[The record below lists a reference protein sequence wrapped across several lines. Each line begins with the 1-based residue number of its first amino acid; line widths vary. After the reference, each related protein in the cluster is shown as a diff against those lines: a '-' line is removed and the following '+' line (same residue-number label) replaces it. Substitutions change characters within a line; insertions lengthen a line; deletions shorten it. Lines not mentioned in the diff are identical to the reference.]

1 MAPRPRQQSSRPK
14 QRTVQVLNS
23 WYDFPMKN
31 TWRHHKQKFIGQS
44 QLDRFDFENGL
55 RLVVLE
61 NKLAPVFSYQTWFNV
76 GSRDEEKGKSGLA
89 HLFEHMMFKGTRGR
103 PQGVFDRAME
113 SAGAR
118 DLNAFTSTDYT
129 AYVASLPVSSLEL
142 VAELESDR
150 MTSLSL
156 TKEQFESEREVV
168 HNERKQVM
176 ENNPEGKM
184 YEELQRLAFPRHPYG
199 RPVIGFA
206 QDLDSMTVADC
217 DDFYRGF
224 YAPDHAVICVSGA
237 VKPERVAKVVDKFY
251 GKIPASKRKEPSVAA
266 EEMPRQENVSV
277 LSLPVQVEKCY
288 MGYRVPNARHADQVP
303 LSILSMVLSTGRS
316 SRLYKALVDTGICID
331 VGTSVGG
338 SKDSS
343 LFYFTF
349 TCQQGKRAQA
359 AIEIIDRELQ
369 ARLSQG
375 ITTEELERV
384 KNKLRTE
391 IHSGLVTNSAVARF
405 VGQNEIVMG
414 GVGAAIEEIE
424 KIQKVELPE
433 VKEVARKYLRRE
445 TRTVVIGKPE

>member
-1 MAPRPRQQSSRPK
+1 MKKNWRHRK
-14 QRTVQVLNS
+14 QR
-23 WYDFPMKN
+23 
-31 TWRHHKQKFIGQS
+31 FIGDTH
-44 QLDRFDFENGL
+44 LERFDFENGL
-55 RLVVLE
+55 RLIVRE

-76 GSRDEEKGKSGLA
+76 GSRDEEPGKSGLA
-89 HLFEHMMFKGTRGR
+89 HLFEHMMFKGTKSR

-129 AYVASLPVSSLEL
+129 AYVASLPLSSLEL

-206 QDLDSMTVADC
+206 QDLDAMTVKDC

-237 VKPERVAKVVDKFY
+237 LKPEKVAAMVQKYY
-251 GKIPASKRKEPSVAA
+251 GKIPASGRKEPAVTA
-266 EEMPRQENVSV
+266 EEMPKRENVSV

-288 MGYRVPNARHADQVP
+288 IGYRVPSGRHPDQVP

-316 SRLYKALVDTGICID
+316 SRLYRAMVDSGLCID
-331 VGTSVGG
+331 AATSVGG

-349 TCQQGKRAQA
+349 TCQKGKQAQA
-359 AIEIIDRELQ
+359 AIVILDQEI
-369 ARLSQG
+369 ASFVASG
-375 ITTEELERV
+375 ITAEELERV

-391 IHSGLVTNSAVARF
+391 IHSGLTTNSAVARF
-405 VGQNEIVMG
+405 IGQNEIVLG
-414 GVGAAIEEIE
+414 NVEAAIEEID
-424 KIQKVELPE
+424 KIQKVELNE
-433 VKEVARKYLRRE
+433 VREMARKYLKKE
-445 TRTVVIGKPE
+445 ARTVVIGKPE

>member
-1 MAPRPRQQSSRPK
+1 MQD
-14 QRTVQVLNS
+14 LNS
-23 WYDFPMKN
+23 WYDFQMSKS
-31 TWRHHKQKFIGQS
+31 WRHRKQNFIGKN
-44 QLDRFDFENGL
+44 QLERFDFENGL
-55 RLVVLE
+55 RLIVLE

-89 HLFEHMMFKGTRGR
+89 HLFEHMMFKGTKGR
-103 PQGVFDRAME
+103 PQGVFDRTME

-118 DLNAFTSTDYT
+118 DLNAFTSVDYT

-206 QDLDSMTVADC
+206 EDLDSMTVEDC
-217 DDFYRGF
+217 NDFYKGF
-224 YAPDHAVICVSGA
+224 YAPDHAVICVTGA
-237 VKPERVAKVVDKFY
+237 VKPEKVARVVEKYY
-251 GKIPASKRKEPSVAA
+251 GRVPASGRKEPMVAA
-266 EEMPRQENVSV
+266 EPMPTQENVSV

-288 MGYRVPNARHADQVP
+288 LGYRVPDARHPDQVP

-331 VGTSVGG
+331 AGTSVGA

-343 LFYFTF
+343 LFYFSF
-349 TCQQGKRAQA
+349 TCQKGKRAQA
-359 AIEIIDRELQ
+359 AIEIIDREV
-369 ARLSQG
+369 AACIEKG
-375 ITTEELERV
+375 ITAEELERV

-391 IHSGLVTNSAVARF
+391 IHAGLVTNSAVARF
-405 VGQNEIVMG
+405 VGQNEIVLG
-414 GVGAAIEEIE
+414 DVGAAIEEIE
-424 KIQKVELPE
+424 KIQRVELPE
-433 VKEVARKYLRRE
+433 VREMARKYLRKE

>member
-1 MAPRPRQQSSRPK
+1 
-14 QRTVQVLNS
+14 
-23 WYDFPMKN
+23 MKKN
-31 TWRHHKQKFIGQS
+31 WRHRKQKFIGQT
-44 QLDRFDFENGL
+44 QLERFDFENGL
-55 RLVVLE
+55 RLFVLE

-89 HLFEHMMFKGTRGR
+89 HLFEHMMFKGTLSR

-150 MTSLSL
+150 MTSLNL

-184 YEELQRLAFPRHPYG
+184 YEELQRLAFTRHPYG

-206 QDLDSMTVADC
+206 QDLDSMTVEDC
-217 DDFYRGF
+217 NEFYKGF
-224 YAPDHAVICVSGA
+224 YAPDHAVICVSGD
-237 VKPERVAKVVDKFY
+237 VKPEKVAAIVYKYY
-251 GKIPASKRKEPSVAA
+251 GKIPASGRKEPAVAP
-266 EEMPRQENVSV
+266 EPMPTQENVSV

-288 MGYRVPNARHADQVP
+288 IGYRVPDARHADQVP

-331 VGTSVGG
+331 AGTSVGG

-343 LFYFTF
+343 LFYFSF
-349 TCQQGKRAQA
+349 TCQKGKRAQT
-359 AIEIIDRELQ
+359 AIEVIDSELN
-369 ARLSQG
+369 AFIEKG
-375 ITTEELERV
+375 ITAEELERV

-391 IHSGLVTNSAVARF
+391 IHAGLVTNSAVARF
-405 VGQNEIVMG
+405 VGQNEIVLG
-414 GVGAAIEEIE
+414 DVEAAIEEID

-433 VKEVARKYLRRE
+433 VREMARKYLRRE
-445 TRTVVIGKPE
+445 TRTVVIGKPA

>member
-1 MAPRPRQQSSRPK
+1 
-14 QRTVQVLNS
+14 
-23 WYDFPMKN
+23 MKKN
-31 TWRHHKQKFIGQS
+31 WRHSKQKFIGES
-44 QLDRFDFENGL
+44 HLERFDFDNGL
-55 RLVVLE
+55 RLIVLE

-89 HLFEHMMFKGTRGR
+89 HLFEHMMFKGTRSR

-129 AYVASLPVSSLEL
+129 AYVASLPITSLDM

-150 MTSLSL
+150 MTSLNL

-184 YEELQRLAFPRHPYG
+184 YEELQRLAFTKHPYG

-206 QDLDSMTVADC
+206 QDLDAMTVEDC
-217 DDFYRGF
+217 NDFYKGF
-224 YAPDHAVICVSGA
+224 YAPDHAVICVAGA
-237 VKPERVAKVVDKFY
+237 LKPEKVAATVYKYY
-251 GKIPASKRKEPSVAA
+251 GKIPASGRKEPAVAP
-266 EEMPRQENVSV
+266 EVIPTQENVSV
-277 LSLPVQVEKCY
+277 LTLPVQVEKCY
-288 MGYRVPNARHADQVP
+288 IGYRVPDARHADQVP

-316 SRLYKALVDTGICID
+316 SRLYKALVDSGVCID
-331 VGTSVGG
+331 ASTSVGG

-343 LFYFTF
+343 LFYFSF
-349 TCQQGKRAQA
+349 TCQKGKRAQA
-359 AIEIIDRELQ
+359 AIEVIDSEI
-369 ARLSQG
+369 AKMVDKG
-375 ITTEELERV
+375 ITDEELERV

-391 IHSGLVTNSAVARF
+391 IHAGLVTNSSVARF
-405 VGQNEIVMG
+405 IGQNEIVLG
-414 GVGAAIEEIE
+414 NIQAAIDEID

-433 VKEVARKYLRRE
+433 VREMARKYLRKE